1 MPTIDNRDCLHL
13 LGSARQRRA
22 KVRPPKLGLAERAL
36 RRYTSKKIY
45 ASFSFIGVLAA
56 SRAWLSMRSEPH
68 GDSVIFAR

>member
-45 ASFSFIGVLAA
+45 ASFQLYRGPGGVSRLAVHA
-56 SRAWLSMRSEPH
+56 IRTSW
-68 GDSVIFAR
+68 G